1 MKIDLLPLGA
11 RFQWKGITYTKVG
24 PMTASAES
32 GGGSVFVPKHA
43 ALQPVPGEAPPQAP
57 PSPKAK
63 TLNTA
68 KVMVAFEAYHQA
80 ALSLA
85 DEAGREVLEQARKH
99 FLSELG

>member
-32 GGGSVFVPKHA
+32 GGGSAFIPKHA
-43 ALQPVPGEAPPQAP
+43 ALQPVPGEAPPQAAP
-57 PSPKAK
+57 QPKAQ
-63 TLNTA
+63 TLKTA
-68 KVMVAFEAYHQA
+68 KVISAFETYHQT
-80 ALSLA
+80 ALTLA
-85 DEAGREVLEQARKH
+85 DEAGQAALEEARKR